1 MRSPRTDDFYDHG
14 RLQSAGSE
22 NRPSSAKRGFARG
35 LVPLGQPEADEWG
48 YCRYVSMGEELTTD
62 SAVGYLWDG
71 RTTPMTTTEPMPTT
85 IRIAVLPIEGGTGAW
100 DG

>member
-1 MRSPRTDDFYDHG
+1 MRSPRTDDFQTRRSAADHG
-14 RLQSAGSE
+14 RK

-35 LVPLGQPEADEWG
+35 LVPLGRPEADEWG